1 MLIHGINLFYMG
13 LGICLLFFAIYLW
26 SIFRKLSSAFLALTA
41 FLMYCRIVI
50 SLLDQYGIFKL
61 PGMVTLYGLPIV
73 DYALDFLVLI
83 FMIVTVATFI
93 RDEKRSQG
101 N

>member
-1 MLIHGINLFYMG
+1 MLIHGINLFYMA

-26 SIFRKLSSAFLALTA
+26 SIFRKLSSAFLALTS
-41 FLMYCRIVI
+41 FLMYCRIII

-61 PGMVTLYGLPIV
+61 PSMIRLYDVPVI
-73 DYALDFLVLI
+73 DYALEFLVLV
-83 FMIVTVATFI
+83 FMIVTIATFI
-93 RDEKRSQG
+93 RDEKSDQS

>member
-1 MLIHGINLFYMG
+1 MLIHGINLFYMA

-26 SIFRKLSSAFLALTA
+26 SIFRKLSSAFLALTS
-41 FLMYCRIVI
+41 FLMYCRIII

-61 PGMVTLYGLPIV
+61 PSMIRLYDVPV
-73 DYALDFLVLI
+73 VNYALDFLVLL
-83 FMIVTVATFI
+83 FMIVTIATFI
-93 RDEKRSQG
+93 RDEKRGQG